1 MNAAARATMKEI
13 PDIDCA
19 YGMSDEFRCDLITED
34 DTNTNDLLT
43 SFMFDRSS
51 KIFQRR
57 ER

>member
-13 PDIDCA
+13 SDIDCA
-19 YGMSDEFRCDLITED
+19 YGMSDEFRLDLITKD
-34 DTNTNDLLT
+34 DANADTLLT

-51 KIFQRR
+51 QIFQRR

>member
-19 YGMSDEFRCDLITED
+19 YGMSDEFRCDLLMKD
-34 DTNTNDLLT
+34 DTNANHLLT
-43 SFMFDRSS
+43 SFMFDRASR
-51 KIFQRR
+51 IFQRR